1 MGRIY
6 LVEDDD
12 NIRELVCYAL
22 RSAGFEAEGF
32 AEAKGFWTALAGHPP
47 DFVLLDIM
55 LPGEDGLSILQKLRS
70 HPQTRRLPIILLTAK
85 GQEHERIRGLDLGAD
100 DYITKP
106 FSVMEL
112 LSRVKAVLRRS
123 AGEEESHFTLGAIRL
138 WVDRRAVTAQDQEI
152 SLTYTEFEL
161 LHHFMQ
167 NPGIVLSRER
177 LMERLWGI
185 DADLHSRTVDMH
197 IKSLRQKLGPA
208 GKQIQTVRGVGYK
221 MEAAA

>member
-1 MGRIY
+1 MLRVS

-32 AEAKGFWTALAGHPP
+32 AEARSFWDALPAHPP

-55 LPGEDGLSILQKLRS
+55 LPGEDGLSILKRLRAAEA
-70 HPQTRRLPIILLTAK
+70 TRKLPIILLTAK
-85 GQEHERIRGLDLGAD
+85 GQEHEKIRGLDLGAD
-100 DYITKP
+100 DYVTKP

-112 LSRVKAVLRRS
+112 LSRVKAVLRRTV
-123 AGEEESHFTLGAIRL
+123 GENGSQFTVGDIRL
-138 WVDRRAVTAQDQEI
+138 SVDRRSVTAQDREVA
-152 SLTYTEFEL
+152 LTYTEFEL
-161 LHHFMQ
+161 LHYLAQ

-177 LMERLWGI
+177 LMERIWGI
-185 DADLHSRTVDMH
+185 DADLASRTVDMH

-208 GKQIQTVRGVGYK
+208 GGQIQTVRGVGYK
-221 MEAAA
+221 MEAGG